1 MAQRKASPLHGKVAL
16 ITGAARNL
24 PAVIASQLAAAGA
37 AVALE
42 DVADREELDEL
53 VDTIRRQGGSAA
65 MFTADVSQR
74 EQAAEMVA
82 RAADELGTIDILVNG
97 AGPFTITP
105 FQSLREEE
113 WDHIMDVNLKAVYL
127 LAQLVAPNMREK
139 GWGRIINFSA
149 CSADHRNPSVYSLSK
164 NAVRFLT
171 QSMAL
176 ELAPAITVNAI
187 SPGQIAES
195 APDISAYDP
204 ALLER
209 AIEHTPTGRLVT
221 RREIAH
227 MTVLMCTPAFD
238 SVTGQIIR
246 MDGGWS
252 IPR

>member
-1 MAQRKASPLHGKVAL
+1 MADRKANPLDGKVAL

-24 PAVIASQLAAAGA
+24 PAVIASELAAAGA
-37 AVALE
+37 AVAVN
-42 DVADREELDEL
+42 DVVAEEELGEL
-53 VDTIRRQGGSAA
+53 VDTIRRQGGPAA
-65 MFTADVSQR
+65 MFMADVSRR

-82 RAADELGTIDILVNG
+82 QAADELGTIDILVNG

-105 FQSLREEE
+105 FQALREEE
-113 WDHIMDVNLKAVYL
+113 WDRIMDVNLKAVYL
-127 LAQLVAPNMREK
+127 LTQLVAPNMREK

-176 ELAPAITVNAI
+176 QLAPAITVNAI

-195 APDISAYDP
+195 APVISAYDP

-209 AIEHTPTGRLVT
+209 AIEHTLTGRLVT

-227 MTVLMCTPAFD
+227 MIVLMCTPAFD
-238 SVTGQIIR
+238 SVTGQILR